1 MALAVLRAPSAG
13 DRRRYTGIRR
23 NVGHA
28 AGVVLHSLGTVSTS
42 WLFKRMTAITPSVTL
57 PENLVYFVFVPIALL
72 RLHLRFEEQTCA
84 SRLSWCYI
92 AFFVFVL
99 FYLPSIG
106 FIFFAEYSVP
116 LTELSSVFFLNCVVW
131 CLGLLRVPFLFFCS
145 PRLAWCVYAISE

>member
-1 MALAVLRAPSAG
+1 M
-13 DRRRYTGIRR
+13 
-23 NVGHA
+23 GHA

-99 FYLPSIG
+99 FYLPSTG

-116 LTELSSVFFLNCVVW
+116 PIELSSFFL
-131 CLGLLRVPFLFFCS
+131 FS
-145 PRLAWCVYAISE
+145 